1 MGNLNDTI
9 AAISTAIGEAGI
21 AIVRMSGDD
30 SINIIDKIFKSASG
44 KKMAE
49 AENRKFLYGHIVDG
63 DKQIDEVLVVK
74 MKGPHSYTAEDIV
87 EIHCHGG
94 VVSVKRILNLIL
106 SKGARLAEKGEF
118 TKRGFLNGR
127 IDLTQAEA
135 VIDMIKAK
143 TDLSFDMGLN
153 QLSGALSEVLNKL
166 KDELVSMQAL
176 IVANIDFPDEDIEDA
191 AYHDLIER
199 SNKILDKMDNLLD
212 NSKNSRLLRDGINTV
227 ILGKPNVGKSSLLN
241 GLLKY
246 DRAIVTD
253 IAGTTRD
260 IIEDYINLD
269 GVLLK
274 ITDTAGIR
282 ETDDEVERIGVNIA
296 REKLKEADLVIAI
309 FDISREFDKDD
320 EEILNLI
327 KDKKHITILNKDDLE
342 QKISDEE
349 IEKYFKDDYL
359 RLSVM
364 ENESVK
370 KIENLIIDLFFDGEL
385 KISSDSVLS
394 NLRHI
399 NALKE
404 AKKSLLEVN
413 ESLKKKVFLD
423 LIEVDLENVIGHIS
437 EITGTITTEDILDR
451 VFSDFCIGKYK
462 ATI

>member
-21 AIVRMSGDD
+21 AIVRMSGED
-30 SINIIDKIFKSASG
+30 SINIIDKIFVAAS
-44 KKMAE
+44 KIKMKD
-49 AENRKFLYGHIVDG
+49 AENRKFMYGHIYDA
-63 DKQIDEVLVVK
+63 DKKIDEVLVVK

-106 SKGARLAEKGEF
+106 SKGVRLAEKGEF

-135 VIDMIKAK
+135 VIDLIKAK
-143 TDLSFDMGLN
+143 TDISFDLGLN

-191 AYHDLIER
+191 AYNDLLDR
-199 SNKILDKMDNLLD
+199 SKKILDKIDNLLE

-260 IIEDYINLD
+260 VIEDYINLD

-274 ITDTAGIR
+274 ISDTAGIR
-282 ETDDEVERIGVNIA
+282 ETDDEVEKIGVNIA
-296 REKLKEADLVIAI
+296 REKLKDADLVIAI
-309 FDISREFDKDD
+309 FDLSRDFDEDD
-320 EEILNLI
+320 KEILKLI
-327 KDKKHITILNKDDLE
+327 ENKKHIIILNKDDLE

-364 ENESVK
+364 ENESVMK
-370 KIENLIIDLFFDGEL
+370 VEKLIIDLFFDGEL
-385 KISSDSVLS
+385 QISSDTVLS

-399 NALKE
+399 NALREARKE
-404 AKKSLLEVN
+404 LLEVN
-413 ESLKKKVFLD
+413 ESLNKRVFLD
-423 LIEVDLENVIGHIS
+423 LIEVDLENVIAHIS

-451 VFSDFCIGKYK
+451 VFSDFCIGK
-462 ATI
+462 

>member
-30 SINIIDKIFKSASG
+30 SVNIIDEIFKSASG

-106 SKGARLAEKGEF
+106 SKGVRLAEKGEF

-191 AYHDLIER
+191 AYNDLIER

-282 ETDDEVERIGVNIA
+282 ETDDEVEKIGVNIA

-349 IEKYFKDDYL
+349 IKKYFKDDYL

-385 KISSDSVLS
+385 QISSDSVLS

-451 VFSDFCIGKYK
+451 VFSDFCIGK
-462 ATI
+462 

>member
-21 AIVRMSGDD
+21 AIVRMSGED
-30 SINIIDKIFKSASG
+30 SINIIDKIFVAAS
-44 KKMAE
+44 KIKIKD
-49 AENRKFLYGHIVDG
+49 AENRKFMYGHIYDA
-63 DKQIDEVLVVK
+63 DKKIDEVLVVK

-135 VIDMIKAK
+135 VIDLIKAK
-143 TDLSFDMGLN
+143 TDISFDLGLN

-191 AYHDLIER
+191 AYNDLLDR
-199 SNKILDKMDNLLD
+199 SKKILDKIDNLLE

-260 IIEDYINLD
+260 VIEDYINLD

-274 ITDTAGIR
+274 ISDTAGIR
-282 ETDDEVERIGVNIA
+282 ETDDEVEKIGVNIA
-296 REKLKEADLVIAI
+296 REKLKDADLVIAI
-309 FDISREFDKDD
+309 FDLSRDFDEDD
-320 EEILNLI
+320 KEILKLI
-327 KDKKHITILNKDDLE
+327 ENKKHIIILNKDDLE

-364 ENESVK
+364 ENESVMK
-370 KIENLIIDLFFDGEL
+370 VEKLIIDLFFDGEL
-385 KISSDSVLS
+385 QISSDTVLS

-399 NALKE
+399 NALRE
-404 AKKSLLEVN
+404 AKKELLEVN
-413 ESLKKKVFLD
+413 ESLNKRVFLD
-423 LIEVDLENVIGHIS
+423 LIEVDLENVIAHIS

-451 VFSDFCIGKYK
+451 VFSDFCIGK
-462 ATI
+462 

>member
-30 SINIIDKIFKSASG
+30 SINIIDEIFKSSSG

-74 MKGPHSYTAEDIV
+74 MKGPHSYTAEDII

-191 AYHDLIER
+191 AYNDLIER

-349 IEKYFKDDYL
+349 IKKYFKDDYL

-385 KISSDSVLS
+385 QISSDSVLS

-451 VFSDFCIGKYK
+451 VFSDFCIGK
-462 ATI
+462 

>member
-30 SINIIDKIFKSASG
+30 SVNIIDEIFKSASG

-191 AYHDLIER
+191 AYNDLIER

-282 ETDDEVERIGVNIA
+282 ETDDEVEKIGVNIA

-349 IEKYFKDDYL
+349 IKEYFKDDYL

-385 KISSDSVLS
+385 QISSDSVLS

-413 ESLKKKVFLD
+413 DSLKQKVFLD

-451 VFSDFCIGKYK
+451 VFSDFCIGK
-462 ATI
+462 

>member
-1 MGNLNDTI
+1 MANLNDTI

-21 AIVRMSGDD
+21 AIVRMSGDN
-30 SINIIDKIFKSASG
+30 SVNIIDKIFVSASG
-44 KKMAE
+44 KKMVE
-49 AENRKFLYGHIVDG
+49 AENRKFLYGHIVDC
-63 DKQIDEVLVVK
+63 DKLIDEVLVVK

-87 EIHCHGG
+87 EVHCHGG

-143 TDLSFDMGLN
+143 TDISFDMGLN

-191 AYHDLIER
+191 AYHDLMER
-199 SNKILDKMDNLLD
+199 SGKILEKMDNLLD

-282 ETDDEVERIGVNIA
+282 ETDDEVEKIGVNIA

-309 FDISREFDKDD
+309 FDISRDFDKDD
-320 EEILNLI
+320 EEILKLI
-327 KDKKHITILNKDDLE
+327 KGKKHITILNKDDLD
-342 QKISDEE
+342 QKISNEE

-364 ENESVK
+364 ENKSVK
-370 KIENLIIDLFFDGEL
+370 KIENLIIDLFFDGVL
-385 KISSDSVLS
+385 QISSDSILS
-394 NLRHI
+394 NIRHI

-404 AKKSLLEVN
+404 AKKALLEVN
-413 ESLKKKVFLD
+413 ESLKERVFLD

-437 EITGTITTEDILDR
+437 EITGIITTGDILDR
-451 VFSDFCIGKYK
+451 VFSDFCIGK
-462 ATI
+462 

>member
-63 DKQIDEVLVVK
+63 DKLIDEVLVVK

-191 AYHDLIER
+191 AYNDLIER

-282 ETDDEVERIGVNIA
+282 ETDDEVEKIGVNIA

-385 KISSDSVLS
+385 QISSDSVLS

-413 ESLKKKVFLD
+413 ESLKQKVFLD

-451 VFSDFCIGKYK
+451 VFSDFCIGK
-462 ATI
+462 

>member
-30 SINIIDKIFKSASG
+30 SVNIIDEIFKSASG

-191 AYHDLIER
+191 AYNDLIER

-282 ETDDEVERIGVNIA
+282 ETEDEVEKIGVNIA

-385 KISSDSVLS
+385 QISSDSVLS

-451 VFSDFCIGKYK
+451 VFSDFCIGK
-462 ATI
+462 

>member
-1 MGNLNDTI
+1 MANLNDTI

-30 SINIIDKIFKSASG
+30 SVNIIDEIFVSASG

-49 AENRKFLYGHIVDG
+49 AENRKFLYGHIADG
-63 DKQIDEVLVVK
+63 DKLIDEVLVVK

-143 TDLSFDMGLN
+143 TDISFDMGLN

-191 AYHDLIER
+191 AYHDLMER
-199 SNKILDKMDNLLD
+199 SDKILEKMDNLLD

-282 ETDDEVERIGVNIA
+282 ETDDEVEKIGVNIA

-309 FDISREFDKDD
+309 FDISRDFDKDD

-327 KDKKHITILNKDDLE
+327 KDKKHITILNKDDLD

-349 IEKYFKDDYL
+349 IEKYFKDNYL
-359 RLSVM
+359 RLTVM

-385 KISSDSVLS
+385 QISSDSILS
-394 NLRHI
+394 NIRHI

-404 AKKSLLEVN
+404 AKKALLEVN
-413 ESLKKKVFLD
+413 ESLKEKVFLD
-423 LIEVDLENVIGHIS
+423 LIEVDLENVISHIS

-451 VFSDFCIGKYK
+451 VFSDFCIGK
-462 ATI
+462 

>member
-30 SINIIDKIFKSASG
+30 SINIIDKIFVSAS
-44 KKMAE
+44 KVKMAE
-49 AENRKFLYGHIVDG
+49 AENRKFLYGHICDG
-63 DKQIDEVLVVK
+63 DKKIDEVLVVK
-74 MKGPHSYTAEDIV
+74 MKGSHSYTAEDIV

-135 VIDMIKAK
+135 VIDLIKAK
-143 TDLSFDMGLN
+143 TDISFDLGLN
-153 QLSGALSEVLNKL
+153 QLGGALSEVLNKL

-191 AYHDLIER
+191 AYNDLLDR
-199 SNKILDKMDNLLD
+199 SNKILEKMDKLLE

-260 IIEDYINLD
+260 VIEDYINLD

-274 ITDTAGIR
+274 ISDTAGIR
-282 ETDDEVERIGVNIA
+282 ETEDEVEKIGVNIA
-296 REKLKEADLVIAI
+296 REKLKDADLVIAI
-309 FDISREFDKDD
+309 FDISRDFDQDD
-320 EEILNLI
+320 KEILKLI
-327 KDKKHITILNKDDLE
+327 ENKKHIIILNKDDLE
-342 QKISDEE
+342 QKISDDE

-364 ENESVK
+364 ENESVMK
-370 KIENLIIDLFFDGEL
+370 VEKLIIDLFFDGEL
-385 KISSDSVLS
+385 QISSDTVLS

-399 NALKE
+399 NALRE
-404 AKKSLLEVN
+404 AKKELLEVN
-413 ESLKKKVFLD
+413 ESLNKRVFLD
-423 LIEVDLENVIGHIS
+423 LIEVDLENVIAHIS

-451 VFSDFCIGKYK
+451 VFSDFCIGK
-462 ATI
+462 

>member
-1 MGNLNDTI
+1 MENLNDTI

-21 AIVRMSGDD
+21 AIVRMSGVD
-30 SINIIDKIFKSASG
+30 SVNIIDKIFVSASG

-49 AENRKFLYGHIVDG
+49 AENRKFLYGHIADG
-63 DKQIDEVLVVK
+63 DKLIDEVLVVK

-143 TDLSFDMGLN
+143 TDISFDMGLN

-191 AYHDLIER
+191 AYHDLMER
-199 SNKILDKMDNLLD
+199 SDKILEKMDNLLD

-282 ETDDEVERIGVNIA
+282 ETDDEVEKIGVNIA

-309 FDISREFDKDD
+309 FDISRDFDKDD

-327 KDKKHITILNKDDLE
+327 KDKKHITILNKDDLD

-349 IEKYFKDDYL
+349 IVKYFKDDYL

-385 KISSDSVLS
+385 QISSDSILS
-394 NLRHI
+394 NIRHI

-404 AKKSLLEVN
+404 AKKALLEVN
-413 ESLKKKVFLD
+413 ETLKEKVFLD
-423 LIEVDLENVIGHIS
+423 LIEVDLENVISHIS

-451 VFSDFCIGKYK
+451 VFSDFCIGK
-462 ATI
+462 

>member
-1 MGNLNDTI
+1 M
-9 AAISTAIGEAGI
+9 
-21 AIVRMSGDD
+21 
-30 SINIIDKIFKSASG
+30 
-44 KKMAE
+44 
-49 AENRKFLYGHIVDG
+49 YGHIYDE
-63 DKQIDEVLVVK
+63 DKKIDEVLVVK

-135 VIDMIKAK
+135 VIDLIKAK
-143 TDLSFDMGLN
+143 TDISFDLGLN

-191 AYHDLIER
+191 AYNDLLYR
-199 SNKILDKMDNLLD
+199 SKKILDKIDNLLE

-260 IIEDYINLD
+260 VIEDYINLD

-274 ITDTAGIR
+274 ISDTAGIR
-282 ETDDEVERIGVNIA
+282 ETDDEVEKIGVNIA
-296 REKLKEADLVIAI
+296 REKLKDADLVIAI
-309 FDISREFDKDD
+309 FDLSRDFDEDD
-320 EEILNLI
+320 KEILKLI
-327 KDKKHITILNKDDLE
+327 ENKKNIIILNKDDLE

-364 ENESVK
+364 ENESVMK
-370 KIENLIIDLFFDGEL
+370 VEKLIIDLFFDGEL
-385 KISSDSVLS
+385 QISSDTVLS

-399 NALKE
+399 NALRE
-404 AKKSLLEVN
+404 AKKELLEVN
-413 ESLKKKVFLD
+413 ESLNKRVFLD
-423 LIEVDLENVIGHIS
+423 LIEVDLENVIAHIS

-451 VFSDFCIGKYK
+451 VFSDFCIGK
-462 ATI
+462 

>member
-30 SINIIDKIFKSASG
+30 SVNIIDKIFKSASG

-191 AYHDLIER
+191 AYNDLIER

-282 ETDDEVERIGVNIA
+282 ETEDEVEKIGVNIA

-327 KDKKHITILNKDDLE
+327 KDKNHITILNKDDLE

-385 KISSDSVLS
+385 QISSDSVLS

-451 VFSDFCIGKYK
+451 VFSDFCIGK
-462 ATI
+462 

>member
-21 AIVRMSGDD
+21 AIVRMSGDN
-30 SINIIDKIFKSASG
+30 SINIIDKIFVSASG
-44 KKMAE
+44 IKMAD
-49 AENRKFLYGHIVDG
+49 AENRKFMYGHIFDG
-63 DKQIDEVLVVK
+63 DKKIDEVLVVK

-106 SKGARLAEKGEF
+106 SKGARLAERGEF

-135 VIDMIKAK
+135 VIDMIKSK
-143 TDLSFDMGLN
+143 TDISFDLGLN
-153 QLSGALSEVLNKL
+153 QLGGALTEVLNKL

-191 AYHDLIER
+191 AYNDLIDR
-199 SNKILDKMDNLLD
+199 SKKILEKMDNLLE

-260 IIEDYINLD
+260 VIEDYINLD
-269 GVLLK
+269 GVFLK
-274 ITDTAGIR
+274 ISDTAGIR
-282 ETDDEVERIGVNIA
+282 ETDDAVEKIGVNIA
-296 REKLKEADLVIAI
+296 REKLKDADLVIAI
-309 FDISREFDKDD
+309 FDLSRDFDQDD
-320 EEILNLI
+320 KEILKLI
-327 KDKKHITILNKDDLE
+327 ENKKHIIILNKDDLE
-342 QKISDEE
+342 QKITDKE

-364 ENESVK
+364 ENKSVLK
-370 KIENLIIDLFFDGEL
+370 VEKLIIDLFFDGEL
-385 KISSDSVLS
+385 QISSETVLS

-404 AKKSLLEVN
+404 AKKDLLEVN
-413 ESLKKKVFLD
+413 ESLNEKVFLD
-423 LIEVDLENVIGHIS
+423 LIEVDLENVIAHIS
-437 EITGTITTEDILDR
+437 EITGAITTEDILDR
-451 VFSDFCIGKYK
+451 VFSDFCIGK
-462 ATI
+462 

>member
-21 AIVRMSGDD
+21 AIVRMSGED
-30 SINIIDKIFKSASG
+30 SINIIDKIFVAAS
-44 KKMAE
+44 KIKMKD
-49 AENRKFLYGHIVDG
+49 AENRKFMYGHIYDD
-63 DKQIDEVLVVK
+63 DKKIDEVLVVK

-135 VIDMIKAK
+135 VIDLIKAK
-143 TDLSFDMGLN
+143 TDISFDLGLN

-176 IVANIDFPDEDIEDA
+176 IIANIDFPDEDIEDA
-191 AYHDLIER
+191 AYNDLLDR
-199 SNKILDKMDNLLD
+199 SKKILDKIDNLLE

-260 IIEDYINLD
+260 VIEDYINLD

-274 ITDTAGIR
+274 ISDTAGIR
-282 ETDDEVERIGVNIA
+282 ETDDEVEKIGVNIA
-296 REKLKEADLVIAI
+296 REKLKDADLVIAI
-309 FDISREFDKDD
+309 FDLSRDFDEDD
-320 EEILNLI
+320 KEILKLI
-327 KDKKHITILNKDDLE
+327 ENKKHIIILNKDDLE

-364 ENESVK
+364 ENESVMK
-370 KIENLIIDLFFDGEL
+370 VEKLIIDLFFDGEL
-385 KISSDSVLS
+385 QISSDTVLS

-399 NALKE
+399 NALRE
-404 AKKSLLEVN
+404 AKKELLEVN
-413 ESLKKKVFLD
+413 ESLNKRVFLD
-423 LIEVDLENVIGHIS
+423 LIEVDLENVIAHIS

-451 VFSDFCIGKYK
+451 VFSDFCIGK
-462 ATI
+462 

>member
-30 SINIIDKIFKSASG
+30 SVNIIDKIFKSASG

-63 DKQIDEVLVVK
+63 DKKIDEVLVVK

-191 AYHDLIER
+191 AYNDLIER

-385 KISSDSVLS
+385 QISSDSVLS

-451 VFSDFCIGKYK
+451 VFSDFCIGK
-462 ATI
+462 

>member
-1 MGNLNDTI
+1 MANLNDTI

-30 SINIIDKIFKSASG
+30 SVNIIDEIFLSASG

-49 AENRKFLYGHIVDG
+49 AENRKFLYGHIADG
-63 DKQIDEVLVVK
+63 DKLIDEVLVVK

-135 VIDMIKAK
+135 VIDIIKAK
-143 TDLSFDMGLN
+143 TDISFDMGLN

-191 AYHDLIER
+191 AFNDLMDR
-199 SNKILDKMDNLLD
+199 SDKILEKMDNLLD

-282 ETDDEVERIGVNIA
+282 ETDDEVEKIGVNIA

-309 FDISREFDKDD
+309 FDISRDFDKDD

-327 KDKKHITILNKDDLE
+327 RDKKHITILNKDDLD

-349 IEKYFKDDYL
+349 IDKYFKDDYL

-370 KIENLIIDLFFDGEL
+370 KIENLIIDIFFDGEL
-385 KISSDSVLS
+385 QISSDSILS
-394 NLRHI
+394 NIRHI

-404 AKKSLLEVN
+404 AKKALLEVN
-413 ESLKKKVFLD
+413 EGLKEKVFLD
-423 LIEVDLENVIGHIS
+423 LIAVDLEDVIAHIS

-451 VFSDFCIGKYK
+451 VFSDFCIGK
-462 ATI
+462 

>member
-21 AIVRMSGDD
+21 AIVRMSGED
-30 SINIIDKIFKSASG
+30 SINIIDKIFVAAS
-44 KKMAE
+44 KIKMKD
-49 AENRKFLYGHIVDG
+49 AENRKFMYGHIYDE
-63 DKQIDEVLVVK
+63 DKKIDEVLVVK

-135 VIDMIKAK
+135 VIDLIKAK
-143 TDLSFDMGLN
+143 TDISFDLGLN

-191 AYHDLIER
+191 AYNDLLDR
-199 SNKILDKMDNLLD
+199 SKKILDKIDNLLE

-260 IIEDYINLD
+260 VIEDYINLD

-274 ITDTAGIR
+274 ISDTAGIR
-282 ETDDEVERIGVNIA
+282 ETDDEVEKIGVNIA
-296 REKLKEADLVIAI
+296 REKLKDADLVIAI
-309 FDISREFDKDD
+309 FDLSRDFDEDD
-320 EEILNLI
+320 KEILKLI
-327 KDKKHITILNKDDLE
+327 ENKKHIIILNKDDLE

-364 ENESVK
+364 ENESVMK
-370 KIENLIIDLFFDGEL
+370 VEKLIIDLFFDGEL
-385 KISSDSVLS
+385 QISSDTVLS

-399 NALKE
+399 NALRE
-404 AKKSLLEVN
+404 AKKELLEVN
-413 ESLKKKVFLD
+413 ESLNKRVFLD
-423 LIEVDLENVIGHIS
+423 LIEVDLENVIAHIS

-451 VFSDFCIGKYK
+451 VFSDFCIGK
-462 ATI
+462 

>member
-21 AIVRMSGDD
+21 AIVRMSGED
-30 SINIIDKIFKSASG
+30 SINIIDKIFVAAS
-44 KKMAE
+44 KIKMKD
-49 AENRKFLYGHIVDG
+49 AENRKFMYGHIYDD
-63 DKQIDEVLVVK
+63 DKKIDEVLVVK

-135 VIDMIKAK
+135 VIDLIKAK
-143 TDLSFDMGLN
+143 TDISFDLGLN

-191 AYHDLIER
+191 AYNDLLDR
-199 SNKILDKMDNLLD
+199 SKKIIDKMDNLLE

-260 IIEDYINLD
+260 VIEDYINLD

-274 ITDTAGIR
+274 ISDTAGIR
-282 ETDDEVERIGVNIA
+282 ETDDEVEKIGVNIA
-296 REKLKEADLVIAI
+296 REKLKDADLVIAI
-309 FDISREFDKDD
+309 FDLSRDFDEDD
-320 EEILNLI
+320 KEILKLI
-327 KDKKHITILNKDDLE
+327 ENKKHIIILNKDDLE

-364 ENESVK
+364 ENESVMK
-370 KIENLIIDLFFDGEL
+370 VEKLIIDLFFDGEL
-385 KISSDSVLS
+385 QISSETVLS

-404 AKKSLLEVN
+404 AKKDLIEVN
-413 ESLKKKVFLD
+413 ENLNKKVFLD
-423 LIEVDLENVIGHIS
+423 LIEVDLENVIAHIS
-437 EITGTITTEDILDR
+437 EITGAITTEDILDR
-451 VFSDFCIGKYK
+451 VFSDFCIGK
-462 ATI
+462 

>member
-21 AIVRMSGDD
+21 AIVRLSGED
-30 SINIIDKIFKSASG
+30 SINIIDKIFVAAS
-44 KKMAE
+44 KIKMKD
-49 AENRKFLYGHIVDG
+49 AENRKFMYGHIYDA
-63 DKQIDEVLVVK
+63 DKKIDEVLVVK

-135 VIDMIKAK
+135 VIDLIKAK
-143 TDLSFDMGLN
+143 TDISFDLGLN

-191 AYHDLIER
+191 AYNDLLDR
-199 SNKILDKMDNLLD
+199 SKKILDKIDNLLE

-260 IIEDYINLD
+260 VIEDYINLD

-274 ITDTAGIR
+274 ISDTAGIR
-282 ETDDEVERIGVNIA
+282 ETDDEVEKIGVNIA
-296 REKLKEADLVIAI
+296 REKLKDADLVIAI
-309 FDISREFDKDD
+309 FDLSRDFDEDD
-320 EEILNLI
+320 KEILKLI
-327 KDKKHITILNKDDLE
+327 ENKKHIIILNKDDLE

-364 ENESVK
+364 ENESVMK
-370 KIENLIIDLFFDGEL
+370 VEKLIIDLFFDGEL
-385 KISSDSVLS
+385 QISSDTVLS

-399 NALKE
+399 NALRE
-404 AKKSLLEVN
+404 AKKELLEVN
-413 ESLKKKVFLD
+413 ESLNKRVFLD
-423 LIEVDLENVIGHIS
+423 LIEVDLENVIAHIS

-451 VFSDFCIGKYK
+451 VFSDFCIGK
-462 ATI
+462 

>member
-1 MGNLNDTI
+1 MANLNDTI

-30 SINIIDKIFKSASG
+30 SVNIIDKIFVSASG
-44 KKMAE
+44 KKMEE

-63 DKQIDEVLVVK
+63 DKLIDEVLVVK
-74 MKGPHSYTAEDIV
+74 MKGPHSYTAEDIIEV
-87 EIHCHGG
+87 HCHGG
-94 VVSVKRILNLIL
+94 VVSVKRILSLIL

-143 TDLSFDMGLN
+143 TDISFDMGLN

-191 AYHDLIER
+191 AYHDLMER
-199 SNKILDKMDNLLD
+199 SGKILEKMDNLLD
-212 NSKNSRLLRDGINTV
+212 NSRNSRLLRDGINTV

-282 ETDDEVERIGVNIA
+282 ETDDEVEKIGVNIA

-309 FDISREFDKDD
+309 FDISRDFDKDD
-320 EEILNLI
+320 EEILKLI
-327 KDKKHITILNKDDLE
+327 KGKKHITILNKDDLD

-385 KISSDSVLS
+385 QISSDSILS
-394 NLRHI
+394 NIRHI

-404 AKKSLLEVN
+404 AKKALLEVN
-413 ESLKKKVFLD
+413 ESLKERVFLD

-451 VFSDFCIGKYK
+451 VFSDFCIGK
-462 ATI
+462 

>member
-21 AIVRMSGDD
+21 AIVRISGED
-30 SINIIDKIFKSASG
+30 SINIIDKIFVAAS
-44 KKMAE
+44 KIKMKD
-49 AENRKFLYGHIVDG
+49 AENRKFMYGHIYDE
-63 DKQIDEVLVVK
+63 DKKIDEVLVVK

-135 VIDMIKAK
+135 VIDLIKAK
-143 TDLSFDMGLN
+143 TDISFDLGLN

-191 AYHDLIER
+191 AYNDLLYR
-199 SNKILDKMDNLLD
+199 SKKILDKIDNLLE

-260 IIEDYINLD
+260 VIEDYINLD

-274 ITDTAGIR
+274 ISDTAGIR
-282 ETDDEVERIGVNIA
+282 ETDDEVEKIGVNIA
-296 REKLKEADLVIAI
+296 REKLKDADLVIAI
-309 FDISREFDKDD
+309 FDLSRDFDEDD
-320 EEILNLI
+320 KEILKLI
-327 KDKKHITILNKDDLE
+327 ENKKHIIILNKDDLE

-364 ENESVK
+364 ENESVMK
-370 KIENLIIDLFFDGEL
+370 VEKLIIDLFFDGEL
-385 KISSDSVLS
+385 QISSDTVLS

-399 NALKE
+399 NALRE
-404 AKKSLLEVN
+404 AKKELLEVN
-413 ESLKKKVFLD
+413 ESLNKRVFLD
-423 LIEVDLENVIGHIS
+423 LIEVDLENVIAHIS

-451 VFSDFCIGKYK
+451 VFSDFCIGK
-462 ATI
+462 

>member
-30 SINIIDKIFKSASG
+30 SINIIDKIFVSASG
-44 KKMAE
+44 TKMAE
-49 AENRKFLYGHIVDG
+49 AENRKFLYGHICDG
-63 DKQIDEVLVVK
+63 DKKIDEVLVVK

-135 VIDMIKAK
+135 VIDLIKAK
-143 TDLSFDMGLN
+143 TDISFDLGLN
-153 QLSGALSEVLNKL
+153 QLGGALSEVLNKL

-191 AYHDLIER
+191 AYNDLLDR
-199 SNKILDKMDNLLD
+199 SNKILEKMDKLLE

-260 IIEDYINLD
+260 VIEDYINLD

-274 ITDTAGIR
+274 ISDTAGIR
-282 ETDDEVERIGVNIA
+282 ETEDEVEKIGVNIA
-296 REKLKEADLVIAI
+296 REKLKDADLVIAI
-309 FDISREFDKDD
+309 FDISRDFDQDD
-320 EEILNLI
+320 KEILKLI
-327 KDKKHITILNKDDLE
+327 ENKKHIIILNKDDLE
-342 QKISDEE
+342 QKISDDE
-349 IEKYFKDDYL
+349 IEKYFKGDYL

-364 ENESVK
+364 ENESVTK
-370 KIENLIIDLFFDGEL
+370 VEKLIIDLFFDGEL
-385 KISSDSVLS
+385 QISSDTVLS

-399 NALKE
+399 NALRE
-404 AKKSLLEVN
+404 AKKELLEVN
-413 ESLKKKVFLD
+413 ESLNKRVFLD
-423 LIEVDLENVIGHIS
+423 LIEVDLENVIAHIS

-451 VFSDFCIGKYK
+451 VFSDFCIGK
-462 ATI
+462 

>member
-30 SINIIDKIFKSASG
+30 SINIIDKIFVSASG
-44 KKMAE
+44 TKMAE
-49 AENRKFLYGHIVDG
+49 AENRKFLYGHICDG
-63 DKQIDEVLVVK
+63 DKKIDEVLVVK

-135 VIDMIKAK
+135 VIDLIKAK
-143 TDLSFDMGLN
+143 TDISFDLGLN
-153 QLSGALSEVLNKL
+153 QLGGALSEVLNKL

-191 AYHDLIER
+191 AYNDLLDR
-199 SNKILDKMDNLLD
+199 SNKILEKMDKLLE

-260 IIEDYINLD
+260 VIEDYINLD

-274 ITDTAGIR
+274 ISDTAGIR
-282 ETDDEVERIGVNIA
+282 ETEDEVEKIGVNIA
-296 REKLKEADLVIAI
+296 REKLKDADLVIAI
-309 FDISREFDKDD
+309 FDLSRDFDQDD
-320 EEILNLI
+320 KEILKLI
-327 KDKKHITILNKDDLE
+327 ENKKHIIILNKDDLE

-364 ENESVK
+364 ENESIMKVEK
-370 KIENLIIDLFFDGEL
+370 LIIDLFFDGEL
-385 KISSDSVLS
+385 QISSDTVLS

-404 AKKSLLEVN
+404 AKKELLEVN
-413 ESLKKKVFLD
+413 ESLNKRVFLD
-423 LIEVDLENVIGHIS
+423 LIEVDLENVIAHIS

-451 VFSDFCIGKYK
+451 VFSDFCIGK
-462 ATI
+462 

>member
-1 MGNLNDTI
+1 MANLNDTI

-30 SINIIDKIFKSASG
+30 SVNIIDKIFVSASG
-44 KKMAE
+44 KKMEE
-49 AENRKFLYGHIVDG
+49 AENRKFLYGHLVDG
-63 DKQIDEVLVVK
+63 DKLIDEVLVVK

-87 EIHCHGG
+87 EVHCHGG
-94 VVSVKRILNLIL
+94 VVSVKRILSLIL

-135 VIDMIKAK
+135 VVDMIKAK
-143 TDLSFDMGLN
+143 TDISFDMGLN

-191 AYHDLIER
+191 AYHDLMER
-199 SNKILDKMDNLLD
+199 SGKILEKMDNLLD

-282 ETDDEVERIGVNIA
+282 ETDDEVEKIGVNIA

-309 FDISREFDKDD
+309 FDISRDFDKDD
-320 EEILNLI
+320 EEILKLI
-327 KDKKHITILNKDDLE
+327 KGKKHITILNKDDLD
-342 QKISDEE
+342 QKISNEE

-364 ENESVK
+364 ENKSVK

-385 KISSDSVLS
+385 QISSDSILS
-394 NLRHI
+394 NIRHI

-404 AKKSLLEVN
+404 AKKALLEVN
-413 ESLKKKVFLD
+413 ESLKERVFLD

-451 VFSDFCIGKYK
+451 VFSDFCIGK
-462 ATI
+462 

>member
-1 MGNLNDTI
+1 MMGNLNDTI

-21 AIVRMSGDD
+21 AIVRMSGED
-30 SINIIDKIFKSASG
+30 SINIIDKIFVAAS
-44 KKMAE
+44 KIKMKD
-49 AENRKFLYGHIVDG
+49 AENRKFMYGHIYDD
-63 DKQIDEVLVVK
+63 DKKIDEVLVVK

-94 VVSVKRILNLIL
+94 IVSVKRILNLIL

-135 VIDMIKAK
+135 VIDLIKAK
-143 TDLSFDMGLN
+143 TDISFDLGLN

-191 AYHDLIER
+191 AYNDLLDR
-199 SNKILDKMDNLLD
+199 SKKILDKIDNLLE

-260 IIEDYINLD
+260 VIEDYINLD

-274 ITDTAGIR
+274 ISDTAGIR
-282 ETDDEVERIGVNIA
+282 ETDDEVEKIGVNIA
-296 REKLKEADLVIAI
+296 REKLKDADLVIAI
-309 FDISREFDKDD
+309 FDLSRDFDEDD
-320 EEILNLI
+320 KEILKLI
-327 KDKKHITILNKDDLE
+327 ENKKHIIILNKDDLE

-364 ENESVK
+364 ENESVMK
-370 KIENLIIDLFFDGEL
+370 VEKLIIDLFFDGEL
-385 KISSDSVLS
+385 QISSDTVLS

-399 NALKE
+399 NALRE
-404 AKKSLLEVN
+404 AKKELLEVN
-413 ESLKKKVFLD
+413 ESLNKRVFLD
-423 LIEVDLENVIGHIS
+423 LIEVDLENVIAHIS

-451 VFSDFCIGKYK
+451 VFSDFCIGK
-462 ATI
+462 

>member
-30 SINIIDKIFKSASG
+30 SINIIDKIFVSAS
-44 KKMAE
+44 KVKMAE
-49 AENRKFLYGHIVDG
+49 AENRKFLYGHICDG
-63 DKQIDEVLVVK
+63 DKKIDEVLVVK

-135 VIDMIKAK
+135 VIDLIKAK
-143 TDLSFDMGLN
+143 TDISFDLGLN
-153 QLSGALSEVLNKL
+153 QLGGALSEVLNKL

-191 AYHDLIER
+191 AYNDLLDR
-199 SNKILDKMDNLLD
+199 SNKILEKMDKLLE

-260 IIEDYINLD
+260 VIEDYINLD

-274 ITDTAGIR
+274 ISDTAGIR
-282 ETDDEVERIGVNIA
+282 ETEDEVEKIGVNIA
-296 REKLKEADLVIAI
+296 REKLKDADLVIAI
-309 FDISREFDKDD
+309 FDISRDFDKDD
-320 EEILNLI
+320 KEILKLI
-327 KDKKHITILNKDDLE
+327 ENKKHIIILNKDDLE
-342 QKISDEE
+342 QKISDDE

-364 ENESVK
+364 ENESVMK
-370 KIENLIIDLFFDGEL
+370 VEKLIIDLFFDGEL
-385 KISSDSVLS
+385 QISSDTVLS

-399 NALKE
+399 NALRE
-404 AKKSLLEVN
+404 AKKELLEVN
-413 ESLKKKVFLD
+413 ESLNKRVFLD
-423 LIEVDLENVIGHIS
+423 LIEVDLENVIAHIS

-451 VFSDFCIGKYK
+451 VFSDFCIGK
-462 ATI
+462 

>member
-21 AIVRMSGDD
+21 AIVRMSGED
-30 SINIIDKIFKSASG
+30 SINIIDKIFVSAS
-44 KKMAE
+44 KIKMKD
-49 AENRKFLYGHIVDG
+49 AENRKFMYGHIYDD
-63 DKQIDEVLVVK
+63 DKKIDEVLVVK

-135 VIDMIKAK
+135 VIDLIKAK
-143 TDLSFDMGLN
+143 TDISFDLGLN

-191 AYHDLIER
+191 AYNDLLDR
-199 SNKILDKMDNLLD
+199 SKKILDKIDNLLE

-260 IIEDYINLD
+260 VIEDYINID
-269 GVLLK
+269 GDLLK
-274 ITDTAGIR
+274 ISDTAGIR
-282 ETDDEVERIGVNIA
+282 ETDDEVEKIGVNIA
-296 REKLKEADLVIAI
+296 REKLKDADLVIAI
-309 FDISREFDKDD
+309 FDLSRDFDDD
-320 EEILNLI
+320 DKEILKLI
-327 KDKKHITILNKDDLE
+327 ENKKHIIILNKDDLE

-364 ENESVK
+364 ENESVMK
-370 KIENLIIDLFFDGEL
+370 VEKLIIDLFFDGEL
-385 KISSDSVLS
+385 QISSDTVLS

-399 NALKE
+399 NALRE
-404 AKKSLLEVN
+404 AKKELLEVN
-413 ESLKKKVFLD
+413 ESLNKRVFLD
-423 LIEVDLENVIGHIS
+423 LIEVDLENVIAHIS

-451 VFSDFCIGKYK
+451 VFSDFCIGK
-462 ATI
+462 

>member
-30 SINIIDKIFKSASG
+30 SINIIDEIFKSASG

-191 AYHDLIER
+191 AYNDLIER
-199 SNKILDKMDNLLD
+199 SNRILEKMDDLLD

-274 ITDTAGIR
+274 VTDTAGIR
-282 ETDDEVERIGVNIA
+282 ETDDEVEKIGVNIA

-349 IEKYFKDDYL
+349 IKEYFKDDYL

-385 KISSDSVLS
+385 QISSDSVLS

-413 ESLKKKVFLD
+413 ESLKQKVFLD

-451 VFSDFCIGKYK
+451 VFSDFCIGK
-462 ATI
+462 

>member
-21 AIVRMSGDD
+21 AIVRMSGDN
-30 SINIIDKIFKSASG
+30 SINIIDKIFVSASG
-44 KKMAE
+44 IKMAD
-49 AENRKFLYGHIVDG
+49 AENRKFMYGHIFDG
-63 DKQIDEVLVVK
+63 DKKIDEVLVVK

-135 VIDMIKAK
+135 VIDLIKAK
-143 TDLSFDMGLN
+143 TDISFDLGLN
-153 QLSGALSEVLNKL
+153 QLGGALTEVLNKL

-191 AYHDLIER
+191 AYNDLIDR
-199 SNKILDKMDNLLD
+199 SKKILEKMDNLLE

-260 IIEDYINLD
+260 VIEDYINLD

-274 ITDTAGIR
+274 ISDTAGIR
-282 ETDDEVERIGVNIA
+282 ETDDEVEKIGVNIA
-296 REKLKEADLVIAI
+296 REKLKDADLVISI
-309 FDISREFDKDD
+309 FDLSRDFDQDD
-320 EEILNLI
+320 KEILKLI
-327 KDKKHITILNKDDLE
+327 ENKKHIIILNKDDLE
-342 QKISDEE
+342 QKITDKE

-364 ENESVK
+364 ENKSVLK
-370 KIENLIIDLFFDGEL
+370 VEKLIIDLFFDGEL
-385 KISSDSVLS
+385 QISSETVLS

-404 AKKSLLEVN
+404 AKKDLLEVN
-413 ESLKKKVFLD
+413 ESLNEKVFLD
-423 LIEVDLENVIGHIS
+423 LIEVDLENVIAHIS
-437 EITGTITTEDILDR
+437 EITGAITTEDILDR
-451 VFSDFCIGKYK
+451 VFSDFCIGK
-462 ATI
+462 

>member
-21 AIVRMSGDD
+21 AIVRISGDD
-30 SINIIDKIFKSASG
+30 SVNIIDEIFKSASG

-282 ETDDEVERIGVNIA
+282 ETDDEVEKIGVNIA

-349 IEKYFKDDYL
+349 IKKYFKDDYL

-370 KIENLIIDLFFDGEL
+370 KIEDLIIDLFFDGEL
-385 KISSDSVLS
+385 QISSDSVLS

-413 ESLKKKVFLD
+413 ESLKQKVFLD

-451 VFSDFCIGKYK
+451 VFSDFCIGK
-462 ATI
+462 

>member
-21 AIVRMSGDD
+21 AIVRMSGED
-30 SINIIDKIFKSASG
+30 SINIIDKIFVSAS
-44 KKMAE
+44 KVKMAE
-49 AENRKFLYGHIVDG
+49 AENRKFLYGHICDG
-63 DKQIDEVLVVK
+63 DKKIDEVLVVK

-135 VIDMIKAK
+135 VIDLIKAK
-143 TDLSFDMGLN
+143 TDISFDLGLN
-153 QLSGALSEVLNKL
+153 QLGGALSEVLNKL

-191 AYHDLIER
+191 AYNDLLDR
-199 SNKILDKMDNLLD
+199 SNKILEKMDKLLE

-260 IIEDYINLD
+260 VIEDYINLD

-274 ITDTAGIR
+274 ISDTAGIR
-282 ETDDEVERIGVNIA
+282 ETDDEVEKIGVNIA
-296 REKLKEADLVIAI
+296 REKLKDADLVIAI
-309 FDISREFDKDD
+309 FDLSRDFDQDD
-320 EEILNLI
+320 KEILKLI
-327 KDKKHITILNKDDLE
+327 ENKKHIIILNKDDLE
-342 QKISDEE
+342 QKISDDE

-364 ENESVK
+364 ENESVMK
-370 KIENLIIDLFFDGEL
+370 VEKLIIDLFFDGEL
-385 KISSDSVLS
+385 QISSDTVLS

-399 NALKE
+399 NALRE
-404 AKKSLLEVN
+404 AKKELLEVN
-413 ESLKKKVFLD
+413 ESLNKRVFLD
-423 LIEVDLENVIGHIS
+423 LIEVDLENVIAHIS

-451 VFSDFCIGKYK
+451 VFSDFCIGK
-462 ATI
+462 

>member
-30 SINIIDKIFKSASG
+30 SVNIIDEIFKSASG

-63 DKQIDEVLVVK
+63 DKKIDEVLVVK

-87 EIHCHGG
+87 EIHCHRG

-191 AYHDLIER
+191 AYNDLIER

-282 ETDDEVERIGVNIA
+282 ETDDEVEKIGVNIA

-349 IEKYFKDDYL
+349 IKKYFKDDYL

-370 KIENLIIDLFFDGEL
+370 KIEDLIIDLFFDGEL
-385 KISSDSVLS
+385 QISSDSVLS

-413 ESLKKKVFLD
+413 ESLKQKVFLD

-451 VFSDFCIGKYK
+451 VFSDFCIGK
-462 ATI
+462 

>member
-1 MGNLNDTI
+1 MANLNDTI

-21 AIVRMSGDD
+21 AIVRMSGDN
-30 SINIIDKIFKSASG
+30 SVNIIDKIFVSASG
-44 KKMAE
+44 KKMVE

-63 DKQIDEVLVVK
+63 DKLIDEVLVVK

-87 EIHCHGG
+87 EVHCHGG

-143 TDLSFDMGLN
+143 TDISFDMGLN

-191 AYHDLIER
+191 AYHDLMER
-199 SNKILDKMDNLLD
+199 SGKILEKIDNLLD

-282 ETDDEVERIGVNIA
+282 ETDDEVEKIGVNIA

-309 FDISREFDKDD
+309 FDISRDFDKDD
-320 EEILNLI
+320 EEILKLI
-327 KDKKHITILNKDDLE
+327 KGKKHITILNKDDLD
-342 QKISDEE
+342 QKISNEE

-364 ENESVK
+364 ENKSVK

-385 KISSDSVLS
+385 QISSDSILS
-394 NLRHI
+394 NIRHI

-404 AKKSLLEVN
+404 AKKALLEVN

-451 VFSDFCIGKYK
+451 VFSDFCIGK
-462 ATI
+462 

>member
-1 MGNLNDTI
+1 MANLNDTI

-30 SINIIDKIFKSASG
+30 SVTIIDKIFVSASG
-44 KKMAE
+44 KKMEE

-63 DKQIDEVLVVK
+63 DKLIDEVLVVK
-74 MKGPHSYTAEDIV
+74 MKGPHSYTAEDIIEV
-87 EIHCHGG
+87 HCHGG
-94 VVSVKRILNLIL
+94 VVSVKRILSLIL

-143 TDLSFDMGLN
+143 TDISFDMGLN

-191 AYHDLIER
+191 AYHDLMER
-199 SNKILDKMDNLLD
+199 SGKILEKMDNLLD

-282 ETDDEVERIGVNIA
+282 ETDDEVEKIGVNIA

-309 FDISREFDKDD
+309 FDISRDFDKDD
-320 EEILNLI
+320 EEILKLI
-327 KDKKHITILNKDDLE
+327 KGKKHITILNKDDLE

-370 KIENLIIDLFFDGEL
+370 KIENLIIDLFFDGGL
-385 KISSDSVLS
+385 QISSDSILS
-394 NLRHI
+394 NIRHI

-404 AKKSLLEVN
+404 AKKALLEVN
-413 ESLKKKVFLD
+413 ESLKERVFLD

-451 VFSDFCIGKYK
+451 VFSDFCIGK
-462 ATI
+462 

>member
-21 AIVRMSGDD
+21 AIVRMSGED
-30 SINIIDKIFKSASG
+30 SINIIDKIFVAAS
-44 KKMAE
+44 KIKMKD
-49 AENRKFLYGHIVDG
+49 AENRKFMYGHIYDA
-63 DKQIDEVLVVK
+63 DKKIDEVLVVK

-135 VIDMIKAK
+135 VIDLIKAK
-143 TDLSFDMGLN
+143 TDISFDLGLN

-191 AYHDLIER
+191 AYNDLLDR
-199 SNKILDKMDNLLD
+199 SKKILDKIDNLLE

-260 IIEDYINLD
+260 VIEDYINLD

-274 ITDTAGIR
+274 ISDTAGIR
-282 ETDDEVERIGVNIA
+282 ETDDEVEKIGVNIA
-296 REKLKEADLVIAI
+296 REKLKDADLVIAI
-309 FDISREFDKDD
+309 FDLSRDFDEDD
-320 EEILNLI
+320 KI
-327 KDKKHITILNKDDLE
+327 ILNKDDLE

-349 IEKYFKDDYL
+349 IEKYFEDDYL

-364 ENESVK
+364 ENESVMK
-370 KIENLIIDLFFDGEL
+370 VEKLIIDLFFDGEL
-385 KISSDSVLS
+385 QISSDTVLS

-404 AKKSLLEVN
+404 AKKELLEVN
-413 ESLKKKVFLD
+413 ESLNKRVFLD
-423 LIEVDLENVIGHIS
+423 LIEVDLENVIAHIS

-451 VFSDFCIGKYK
+451 VFSDFCIGK
-462 ATI
+462 

>member
-1 MGNLNDTI
+1 MANLNDTI

-21 AIVRMSGDD
+21 SIVRMSGDD
-30 SINIIDKIFKSASG
+30 SVNIIDEIFVSASG

-49 AENRKFLYGHIVDG
+49 AENRKFLYGHIADG
-63 DKQIDEVLVVK
+63 DKLIDEVLVVK

-143 TDLSFDMGLN
+143 TDISFDMGLN

-191 AYHDLIER
+191 AYHDLMER
-199 SNKILDKMDNLLD
+199 SDKILEKMDNLLD

-282 ETDDEVERIGVNIA
+282 ETDDEVEKIGVNIA

-309 FDISREFDKDD
+309 FDISRDFDKDD

-327 KDKKHITILNKDDLE
+327 KDKKHITILNKDDLD

-385 KISSDSVLS
+385 QISSDSILS
-394 NLRHI
+394 NIRHI

-404 AKKSLLEVN
+404 AKKALLEVN
-413 ESLKKKVFLD
+413 ERLKKKVFLD

-451 VFSDFCIGKYK
+451 VFSDFCIGK
-462 ATI
+462 

>member
-1 MGNLNDTI
+1 MANLNDTI

-30 SINIIDKIFKSASG
+30 SVNIIDEIFVSASG

-49 AENRKFLYGHIVDG
+49 AENRRFLYGHIADG
-63 DKQIDEVLVVK
+63 DKLIDEVLVVK

-143 TDLSFDMGLN
+143 TDISFDMGLN

-191 AYHDLIER
+191 AYHDLMER
-199 SNKILDKMDNLLD
+199 SDKILEKMDNLLD

-282 ETDDEVERIGVNIA
+282 ETDDEVEKIGVNIA
-296 REKLKEADLVIAI
+296 REKLKEADLVISI
-309 FDISREFDKDD
+309 FDISRDFDKDD

-327 KDKKHITILNKDDLE
+327 KDKKHITILNKDDLD

-385 KISSDSVLS
+385 QISSDSILS
-394 NLRHI
+394 NIRHI

-404 AKKSLLEVN
+404 AKKALLEVN
-413 ESLKKKVFLD
+413 ESLKEKVFLD

-451 VFSDFCIGKYK
+451 VFSDFCIGK
-462 ATI
+462 